1 MSMAQALWVRCFLGP
16 SIWAREPVLAAA
28 VRCGSEQADALA
40 QETLRLQVECGAHVS
55 RAWCAEA
62 DESGVRV
69 AIVEMEDEEV
79 ARRCF
84 SAVLEACPVPA
95 ETVQQLREWADD
107 IVLGPNT
114 RALAEAARRRSI
126 PVRRMGRGSLLIL
139 GYGIRQRRLWGARSD
154 RTSAIAE
161 MIGWDKP
168 LAKEMLRGAGVPVPD
183 GRLVV
188 DAADAVRAA
197 AEIGGPV
204 VIKPESA
211 NHGRSVYLN
220 LTDPAGIET
229 AFLAAQGEGETGAV
243 LVERCVQ
250 GAEHRILVVGGRVV
264 AALRGDPLYA
274 AGDGQRSVR
283 ALVDEIN
290 LDPARGAGPECP
302 LYPVEFDEVTLATLQ
317 RQGFTPETIL
327 AAGERA
333 LIQRNGNL
341 RLDVTGDVHPANAA
355 VCVLAA
361 ETVGLDIAG
370 IDLVAEDIA
379 VPLAEQGGAL
389 LEVNPM
395 PGFAMHAGIPVADLI
410 LREVYPEG
418 TDGRIPIVAVHGA
431 SAASVMREIHA
442 SLHDRGVLAGALLLH
457 PRLELGLFE
466 FSEQAI
472 FERGLEFDRCD
483 VLVLTDSPSLEPGAR
498 LLIGCVAADG
508 VVLMPHS
515 APWRVEVETRCRGSI
530 ETYAAAAGWEAM
542 VAHVVDQ
549 ELTRRGR

>member
-1 MSMAQALWVRCFLGP
+1 MAQVLWVRCFRGP
-16 SIWAREPVLAAA
+16 SLWSREPVLAAA
-28 VRCGSEQADALA
+28 VRGTPEEAGALA

-55 RAWCAEA
+55 RASCAEGSEPGTQLA
-62 DESGVRV
+62 V
-69 AIVEMEDEEV
+69 VELEDEEV

-84 SAVLEACPVPA
+84 SAALEGCPVPA
-95 ETVQQLREWADD
+95 DKVGPLREWADE

-168 LAKEMLRGAGVPVPD
+168 LAKEMLRSAGIPVPA
-183 GRLVV
+183 GRLAS
-188 DAADAVRAA
+188 DAADAVAAA
-197 AEIGGPV
+197 AELGGPV

-220 LTDPAGIET
+220 LTDPAGIEA
-229 AFLAAQGEGETGAV
+229 AFSAAQGEGATGQV

-250 GAEHRILVVGGRVV
+250 GAEHRVLVVGGRVV

-274 AGDGQRSVR
+274 TGDGVRSLR

-290 LDPARGAGPECP
+290 LDPARGVEPECP
-302 LYPVEFDEVTLATLQ
+302 LYPVEFDEVTLATLG

-341 RLDVTGDVHPANAA
+341 KLDVTGDVHPANAGL
-355 VCVLAA
+355 CVLAA
-361 ETVGLDIAG
+361 EAVGLDIAG

-379 VPLAEQGGAL
+379 VPLPEQAGAL

-395 PGFAMHAGIPVADLI
+395 PGFAMHVGIPVADLI
-410 LREVYPEG
+410 VREVYPEG
-418 TDGRIPIVAVHGA
+418 TDGRIPIAAVHGA
-431 SAASVMREIHA
+431 SAATVAREIHA
-442 SLHDRGVLAGALLLH
+442 ALRARGVVAGALLLH
-457 PRLELGLFE
+457 PRQAVGLFE
-466 FSEQAI
+466 FSEQGL
-472 FERGLEFDRCD
+472 FERGLEFDQCD
-483 VLVLTDSPSLEPGAR
+483 VLVLTDSECFEPGAR
-498 LLIGCVAADG
+498 VLAGCVGAG
-508 VVLMPHS
+508 GLVLLPDS
-515 APWRVEVETRCRGSI
+515 APWRAELATLCSACVR
-530 ETYAAAAGWEAM
+530 TYAPGPGWETTVARM
-542 VAHVVDQ
+542 VDE
-549 ELTRRGR
+549 ELSGLG

>member
-1 MSMAQALWVRCFLGP
+1 MSLAQVLSLRCFPGP
-16 SIWAREPVLAAA
+16 SVWAREPVLAAT
-28 VRCGSEQADALA
+28 VSCGEEEAGALA
-40 QETLRLQVECGAHVS
+40 RETLRLQVACGAQVS
-55 RAWCAEA
+55 RAWCAAGNEP
-62 DESGVRV
+62 GTHV
-69 AIVEMEDEEV
+69 AVVEMEDEEV

-84 SAVLEACPVPA
+84 SAALESCPVSA
-95 ETVQQLREWADD
+95 ETLQQLCEWADD

-114 RALAEAARRRSI
+114 RALAAAARRRSI

-139 GYGIRQRRLWGARSD
+139 GHGIRQRRLWGARSD

-168 LAKEMLRGAGVPVPD
+168 LAKELLRAAGIPVPD
-183 GRLVV
+183 GRLAL
-188 DAADAVRAA
+188 DAADAVQAA
-197 AEIGGPV
+197 LELGGPV

-220 LTDPAGIET
+220 LTEPAGIEA
-229 AFLAAQGEGETGAV
+229 AFLAAQGEGETAAV

-250 GAEHRILVVGGRVV
+250 GAEHRVLVVGGRVV

-274 AGDGQRSVR
+274 AGDGLRSLSE
-283 ALVDEIN
+283 LVDEIN

-302 LYPVEFDEVTLATLQ
+302 LYPVEFDEVTSATLR

-327 AAGERA
+327 AAGELA

-355 VCVLAA
+355 LCVLAA

-370 IDLVAEDIA
+370 IDLVAGDIA
-379 VPLAEQGGAL
+379 VPLPNQAGAI

-410 LREVYPEG
+410 VREVYPEG
-418 TDGRIPIVAVHGA
+418 TDGRIPIVAVHGS
-431 SAASVMREIHA
+431 SAATIAKEIHT
-442 SLHDRGVLAGALLLH
+442 SLQHRGVLASALLLH
-457 PRLELGLFE
+457 PRLELALFE

-472 FERGLEFDRCD
+472 FDRGLEFDRCD
-483 VLVLTDSPSLEPGAR
+483 VLVLTDSPSLQPGAR
-498 LLIGCVAADG
+498 LLLACVAAG
-508 VVLMPHS
+508 GSVLMPHS
-515 APWRVEVETRCRGSI
+515 APWREDVETLCPGGVR
-530 ETYAAAAGWEAM
+530 TYQAAPGCEAT
-542 VAHVVDQ
+542 VARMVDQ
-549 ELTRRGR
+549 ELSGRRR